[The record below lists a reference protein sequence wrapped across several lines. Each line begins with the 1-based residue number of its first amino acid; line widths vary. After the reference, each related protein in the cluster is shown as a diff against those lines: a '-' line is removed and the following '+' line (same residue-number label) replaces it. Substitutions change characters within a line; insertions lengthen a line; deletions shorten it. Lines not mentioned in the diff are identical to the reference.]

1 MFTVPSEKEEDS
13 LRERGVSIP
22 KKENIGRNAASEEV
36 GNSGSVPSEE
46 EGLTIP
52 SKGTN
57 ETPCSGGN
65 SGSIPSEE
73 EGLTIPS
80 KGHMNHPVLW
90 GKF

>member
-1 MFTVPSEKEEDS
+1 MFTVPSEKEEKH

-46 EGLTIP
+46 EELT
-52 SKGTN
+52 
-57 ETPCSGGN
+57 
-65 SGSIPSEE
+65 
-73 EGLTIPS
+73 

>member
-1 MFTVPSEKEEDS
+1 MVTVPSEKEEKH

-52 SKGTN
+52 SKGQV
-57 ETPCSGGN
+57 
-65 SGSIPSEE
+65 
-73 EGLTIPS
+73 
-80 KGHMNHPVLW
+80 KHPVVEGIQEVYPQRKRDLRFPRRV
-90 GKF
+90 K